1 MEDEWQTVPNRQ
13 PRRAPRGRG
22 RGQFR
27 TESRGPA
34 QQKDSWRS
42 ARQTSRSRSQAPA
55 RAHQQ
60 SQLKQPPKQQQS
72 DDAFK
77 LQTSN
82 MFELH
87 VGKSSRAR
95 KNKELQ
101 DFFELQDSSSE
112 EESFDAIDDDDLDV
126 SDYES
131 EDDQETT
138 EFPPVP
144 IDVVCSMCAAE
155 KQPRFSCAVELN
167 RHLRTA
173 HCLVFKNLPHM
184 VLFLQRYLD
193 AWAHELQAH
202 DVKTLAAA
210 HEEDGTTVYHIDSA
224 KCSRDR
230 ELREQAQRD
239 QLQEILK
246 AQGSERR
253 NEAQEPRKC
262 LFCKLICRDRAELFR
277 HGYREHSFNIGLA
290 DNLVHVNE
298 FLALL
303 EARLSAQQCLYC
315 EKTFT
320 SPAVLRKHMRKKKHF
335 KISSHNRL
343 YDRFYV
349 VNYLRPKNGWDPAEP
364 ESAAQSESE
373 AEKER
378 WSDWSDRADL
388 SARSLFDAH
397 VAASAEECWSYML
410 REYGFDIHKLRESRS
425 LSFHQTVMLI
435 NCIRRAT
442 RQNTCYACGSRVA
455 SNDALAA
462 HMKQM
467 GPSHLQ
473 PPPESHPMWKDESLM
488 RPALENDPLLM
499 AFDDD
504 TDAADE
510 HTSQQRLE
518 ESKRLLREKL
528 AQMSFDSSKSAKTA
542 DAPAA

>member
-27 TESRGPA
+27 SESRGPT
-34 QQKDSWRS
+34 QQKDGWRS
-42 ARQTSRSRSQAPA
+42 ARQTSRSRSRAPA
-55 RAHQQ
+55 KTQQ
-60 SQLKQPPKQQQS
+60 SQSRQPPKQQS

-101 DFFELQDSSSE
+101 DFFELQDSSSD

-144 IDVVCSMCAAE
+144 IDVTCSMCGAE
-155 KQPRFSCAVELN
+155 KQPRFSCAVELS
-167 RHLRTA
+167 RHLRSA

-193 AWAHELQAH
+193 AWARELQDR
-202 DVKTLAAA
+202 DVKTLAVAQ
-210 HEEDGTTVYHIDSA
+210 EEDGTTVYHIDSA
-224 KCSRDR
+224 KCSRDC

-246 AQGSERR
+246 AQASERR

-262 LFCKLICRDRAELFR
+262 LFCKLVCKDRAELFR

-303 EARLSAQQCLYC
+303 EARLNAQQCLYC

-373 AEKER
+373 DEKER

-388 SARSLFDAH
+388 PARSLFDAH
-397 VAASAEECWSYML
+397 VTASAEECWSYML
-410 REYGFDIHKLRESRS
+410 DEYGFDIHKLREARS

-435 NCIRRAT
+435 NFIRRAA
-442 RQNTCYACGSRVA
+442 RQNTCYACGSKVA
-455 SNDALAA
+455 GSGALAA
-462 HMKQM
+462 HIKQM
-467 GPSHLQ
+467 GPRHLQ
-473 PPPESHPMWKDESLM
+473 LPPESHAMWEDESLM
-488 RPALENDPLLM
+488 RPVLENDPLLM

-504 TDAADE
+504 ADAADE
-510 HTSQQRLE
+510 HVSQQRLE

-528 AQMSFDSSKSAKTA
+528 AQMSVDSGK
-542 DAPAA
+542 PAAAAAPTA

>member
-1 MEDEWQTVPNRQ
+1 MADEWQTVPNRQ

-27 TESRGPA
+27 SQSRSA
-34 QQKDSWRS
+34 TQQEDGWRS
-42 ARQTSRSRSQAPA
+42 ARQTSRSRSRVPA
-55 RAHQQ
+55 RSNQQ
-60 SQLKQPPKQQQS
+60 TQPKQQQS
-72 DDAFK
+72 GDAFK

-95 KNKELQ
+95 KNQELQ
-101 DFFELQDSSSE
+101 GFFELQDSSSE
-112 EESFDAIDDDDLDV
+112 EEAFDAIDDDDLDV

-131 EDDQETT
+131 EDNQETT

-144 IDVVCSMCAAE
+144 IDVTCSLCSAE
-155 KQPRFSCAVELN
+155 KQPRFSCAAELS
-167 RHLRTA
+167 RHLRTVHHLA
-173 HCLVFKNLPHM
+173 FRNLPHM
-184 VLFLQRYLD
+184 MLFLQRYLD
-193 AWAHELQAH
+193 AWARELQTH
-202 DVKTLAAA
+202 DVKTLALAQ
-210 HEEDGTTVYHIDSA
+210 EEDGTVVYYIDAA

-230 ELREQAQRD
+230 ELREQAQRS

-262 LFCKLICRDRAELFR
+262 LFCKLVCADRAELFR
-277 HGYREHSFNIGLA
+277 HGYREHSFNIGLP

-298 FLALL
+298 FLEIL
-303 EARLSAQQCLYC
+303 EGRLNAQQCLYC

-320 SPAVLRKHMRKKKHF
+320 SPVVLRKHMRKKKHF

-373 AEKER
+373 AEKDR
-378 WSDWSDRADL
+378 WSDWSERADL
-388 SARSLFDAH
+388 PVRSLFDSH
-397 VAASAEECWSYML
+397 VAASADECWSYML
-410 REYGFDIHKLRESRS
+410 SEYGFDIHKLREDHK
-425 LSFHQTVMLI
+425 LGFHKTVMLI
-435 NCIRRAT
+435 NCIRRAS
-442 RQNTCYACGSRVA
+442 RQNMCFACGSKLA
-455 SNDALAA
+455 GSDALAA

-467 GPSHLQ
+467 GSAHLQ
-473 PPPESHPMWKDESLM
+473 PPPADDSVWKDDSLM
-488 RPALENDPLLM
+488 RPVLENDPLLM

-504 TDAADE
+504 NDAADE
-510 HTSQQRLE
+510 HVSQQRLE

-528 AQMSFDSSKSAKTA
+528 AQMSFDSSNKPDSVKAAAPTA
-542 DAPAA
+542 